1 MSVRNET
8 KDENT
13 DWFVRVCAHGQ
24 YQSTTGK
31 FFVRHSIGLINVLQ
45 RATLLAGT
53 INL

>member
-13 DWFVRVCAHGQ
+13 DLFVQACAHGQ

-31 FFVRHSIGLINVLQ
+31 FLSGIV
-45 RATLLAGT
+45 
-53 INL
+53 